1 MSRPVRD
8 SLPTRDETAFAEH
21 LRRVNVTSLWYVCIL
36 GGSLMPLFWVLDLWA
51 MPGLVAP
58 TLALRLST
66 TVLAAALLLALFR
79 WPSAAARGI
88 NWLGFG
94 YTAYVAAVI
103 SMMCWMRGG
112 YESPYYA
119 GLNLVIVGGGLLF
132 LWTLRFAILFCATV
146 YLTYMAPLLL
156 GVIPI
161 RNLADALGNQFF
173 LVGTIVIILAAQNY
187 RYRLERR
194 WFFARS
200 DLERTK
206 QSLEEAYER
215 TKELDRL
222 KSNFF
227 SSVTHELR
235 TPLTMILAPLEA
247 LLEDA
252 RATFEPAQREYL
264 NAIRENALRLLK
276 LINDLL
282 DLARLEEKYLR
293 LRVEATDVPALL
305 TEIVE
310 YSRPLATR
318 KEVTVDLELG
328 PACDDVFV
336 DGEKLERVVVNLLA
350 NALKFSEPGGRVWVW
365 SRVLPDAFE
374 IGVRDDGPG
383 IEPEAQR
390 FIFERFRQ
398 ADGSVT
404 RRYGGTGIGLALAK
418 ELVELHGGHI
428 TLTSAVGAGSEFVVH
443 LRRGRAHFAEEA
455 LDRRQRPESAPAPR
469 RSEDREPREWTRR
482 LLDRQ
487 DYRFLDL
494 DQATERRLAPRGDET
509 LPTKVVVVEDNVEI
523 LRFLS
528 LQLRDVHSVY
538 LAPNGAKGLELV
550 RRERPDVVITDYMMP
565 EMDGLELIARLKADP
580 ATAAIPIVMLT
591 ARNDVADRL
600 AAREAGADV
609 YLSKPFSP
617 QEVRTAIARLL
628 ERRGQQVAMV
638 AREQVRSLEVISAGL
653 AHEIHNPLAFVANAV
668 HVIGEKLDELRAAAA
683 RGASQAELAGLVT
696 TSRERMDRMLE
707 VANKGIE
714 RIRRVV
720 ELVRGYAQAG
730 YPREPSLVILDELVK
745 EVETLVMPP
754 SEREVH
760 VECAPAA
767 PGATVRC
774 LPGELQQV
782 IRNLWQ
788 NALEA
793 VPAGGHVWIRTRQEN
808 AKVVL
813 EVEDDG
819 PGMEPE
825 VKARIFTPFFT
836 TKPPGKA
843 MGLGLAIAHQL
854 VTRAGGEIDVE
865 TAPGRGAVFRV
876 RLPVAAGAGAGDAA
890 TPASS

>member
-1 MSRPVRD
+1 MS
-8 SLPTRDETAFAEH
+8 FAERLAEMNLAGTRLGYVLSAVLMPAGFVLDWLTQRQH
-21 LRRVNVTSLWYVCIL
+21 VAEFLVIRVIAAAVALVLLGVTYVPRAREHTVLLGAGPPFVCAAGIQAMILRL
-36 GGSLMPLFWVLDLWA
+36 GGYA
-51 MPGLVAP
+51 
-58 TLALRLST
+58 
-66 TVLAAALLLALFR
+66 
-79 WPSAAARGI
+79 
-88 NWLGFG
+88 
-94 YTAYVAAVI
+94 
-103 SMMCWMRGG
+103 
-112 YESPYYA
+112 SPYYA
-119 GLNLVIVGGGLLF
+119 GLNLCILAVGVLYTWRWWQALLVCSVIVVAWAASALPAAGSLDLASFVNNLYF
-132 LWTLRFAILFCATV
+132 LSCTEAISVASATV
-146 YLTYMAPLLL
+146 
-156 GVIPI
+156 
-161 RNLADALGNQFF
+161 
-173 LVGTIVIILAAQNY
+173 
-187 RYRLERR
+187 RYTSARR
-194 WFFARS
+194 EFEARS
-200 DLERTK
+200 ALA
-206 QSLEEAYER
+206 EASREL
-215 TKELDRL
+215 TVALVKLQELDRL

-252 RATFEPAQREYL
+252 RAAFAPAQREYL

-318 KEVTVDLELG
+318 KEVALELEVG
-328 PACDDVFV
+328 PSCDDVFV

-365 SRVLPDAFE
+365 SRALPDAFE

-383 IEPEAQR
+383 IEPEAQGY
-390 FIFERFRQ
+390 IFERFRQ

-443 LRRGRAHFAEEA
+443 LRRGREHFAEEA

-494 DQATERRLAPRGDET
+494 DQATERRLAPRGDEPR
-509 LPTKVVVVEDNVEI
+509 PTKVVVVEDNVEI

-528 LQLRDVHSVY
+528 LQLRDAHSVY
-538 LAPNGAKGLELV
+538 LAPDGDKGLELV
-550 RRERPDVVITDYMMP
+550 RREQPDVVITDYMMP
-565 EMDGLELIARLKADP
+565 GMDGLQLIEALKAEP
-580 ATAAIPIVMLT
+580 ATATIPVIMLT

-617 QEVRTAIARLL
+617 QEVRAAVAQLL
-628 ERRGQQVAMV
+628 ERRGQQVAVV

-668 HVIGEKLDELRAAAA
+668 HVIGERLEELRAAAA
-683 RGASQAELAGLVT
+683 RGASQAELAQLVT
-696 TSRERMDRMLE
+696 ASRERTDRMLE

-730 YPREPSLVILDELVK
+730 YPREPSLVALDELVR
-745 EVETLVMPP
+745 EVETLVIPP
-754 SEREVH
+754 PEREIH

-782 IRNLWQ
+782 IQNLWQ

-793 VPAGGHVWIRTRQEN
+793 VPAGGHVRIRTRRDR
-808 AKVVL
+808 AAVLL

-825 VKARIFTPFFT
+825 VRARIFTPFFT

-854 VTRAGGEIDVE
+854 VTRAGGAIDVE

-876 RLPVAAGAGAGDAA
+876 RLPVVERNGAADAVTLA
-890 TPASS
+890 TS

>member
-1 MSRPVRD
+1 MAAEASFAGR
-8 SLPTRDETAFAEH
+8 LAEINLAGTR
-21 LRRVNVTSLWYVCIL
+21 LGYVL
-36 GGSLMPLFWVLDLWA
+36 SAVLMPAGLLLDWLTQRPHVA
-51 MPGLVAP
+51 EFLVI
-58 TLALRLST
+58 R
-66 TVLAAALLLALFR
+66 VIAAVVALLLLAVTYLPRAREHTVLLGAGPPFVC
-79 WPSAAARGI
+79 AAGI
-88 NWLGFG
+88 QAMIL
-94 YTAYVAAVI
+94 
-103 SMMCWMRGG
+103 RLGG
-112 YESPYYA
+112 YPSPYYA
-119 GLNLVIVGGGLLF
+119 GLNLCILAVGVLYTWRWWQALAVCSVIVVAWCMSAIPDAAAGSLELESFVNNLYF
-132 LWTLRFAILFCATV
+132 LACTEAISVASATV
-146 YLTYMAPLLL
+146 
-156 GVIPI
+156 
-161 RNLADALGNQFF
+161 
-173 LVGTIVIILAAQNY
+173 
-187 RYRLERR
+187 RYSSARR
-194 WFFARS
+194 EFEARS
-200 DLERTK
+200 ALA
-206 QSLEEAYER
+206 EASRELSTALDQLR
-215 TKELDRL
+215 ELDRL

-509 LPTKVVVVEDNVEI
+509 LPTKVVVIEDNVEI

-600 AAREAGADV
+600 AAREVGADV

-865 TAPGRGAVFRV
+865 TAPGRGTVFRV
-876 RLPVAAGAGAGDAA
+876 RLPVAAGNGAGDAA